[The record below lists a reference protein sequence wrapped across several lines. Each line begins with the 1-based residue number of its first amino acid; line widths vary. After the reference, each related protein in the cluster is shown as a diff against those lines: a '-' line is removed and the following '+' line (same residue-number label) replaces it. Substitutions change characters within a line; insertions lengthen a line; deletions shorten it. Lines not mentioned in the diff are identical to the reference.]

1 MVHPTIKFKDSYI
14 PVSHSPF
21 VVDRQSFLFLPVDQ
35 MDGQEILEQAAVAMS
50 STVYAVHS
58 RVSFLREHA
67 DMLNEQQLDALVND
81 LDSLV
86 RLVKELEML
95 FD

>member
-1 MVHPTIKFKDSYI
+1 MTLIVGNH
-14 PVSHSPF
+14 
-21 VVDRQSFLFLPVDQ
+21 SFLFMPIDQ

-50 STVYAVHS
+50 STIYAIHS
-58 RVSFLREHA
+58 RTSFLRNHP
-67 DMLNEQQLDALVND
+67 DMISDQHLDNLVTD

-86 RLVKELEML
+86 RLVEELEML